1 LRFPPHQA
9 VQKYLETYADAFSL
23 RPLISFGRRVVS
35 VEPLLGG
42 GNHEGFRSVSWQ
54 VTTAASDGTPEGEED
69 ITEVQD
75 FDVVVV
81 CNGHYSEPR
90 CPNIPGEADFKGHL
104 SHSHNYR
111 NAKGFSGKRVVVVGA
126 SSSGLDIAREIAL
139 EAEAVF
145 LSARQPLPQAP
156 QGKHGKILA
165 RAPPKRITSTGVE
178 FEDGTVEEGVD
189 AIVYCTGYYY
199 RFPFLSPDNGIVHL
213 ESGDGVK
220 PLYHHL
226 LPPDAPSLA
235 FVGLPAKIVPF
246 PLMEMQA
253 RYLAMV
259 WAGQI
264 ALPPEEEMAR
274 DAAVWE
280 KQQEALPDKY
290 FHLMGGGQF
299 GYNDDLARLCSV
311 APLPAWRKRMYADCS
326 RNKRAFPDT
335 YRDVPLP
342 SVQDYMAAI
351 DAES

>member
-1 LRFPPHQA
+1 
-9 VQKYLETYADAFSL
+9 
-23 RPLISFGRRVVS
+23 
-35 VEPLLGG
+35 
-42 GNHEGFRSVSWQ
+42 
-54 VTTAASDGTPEGEED
+54 
-69 ITEVQD
+69 
-75 FDVVVV
+75 
-81 CNGHYSEPR
+81 
-90 CPNIPGEADFKGHL
+90 
-104 SHSHNYR
+104 
-111 NAKGFSGKRVVVVGA
+111 
-126 SSSGLDIAREIAL
+126 
-139 EAEAVF
+139 
-145 LSARQPLPQAP
+145 
-156 QGKHGKILA
+156 
-165 RAPPKRITSTGVE
+165 
-178 FEDGTVEEGVD
+178 
-189 AIVYCTGYYY
+189 
-199 RFPFLSPDNGIVHL
+199 
-213 ESGDGVK
+213 
-220 PLYHHL
+220 
-226 LPPDAPSLA
+226 
-235 FVGLPAKIVPF
+235 
-246 PLMEMQA
+246 MQA